1 MRGGASKLCWSFLLF
16 YMHTANT
23 DYIQKEAMVS
33 LSDRNPFEELIIPI
47 IDDNEYEGS
56 TDEVFFVQAQLNP
69 NGQDS
74 RRVRIAAGAA
84 NVRVNIIDNDVKP
97 GTIINYR

>member
-1 MRGGASKLCWSFLLF
+1 MVA
-16 YMHTANT
+16 YYVYTANT
-23 DYIQKEAMVS
+23 DYVQREVVVA
-33 LSDRNPFEELIIPI
+33 LSDHNPFEELVIPI

-74 RRVRIAAGAA
+74 QRVRIVTDLA
-84 NVRVNIIDNDVKP
+84 NVTVNIIDNDLKP
-97 GTIINYR
+97 GTIIN